1 MLLKQIVTTSFR
13 LDISEDLWIDCIE
26 KKDLSGPWLSWL
38 RNFDTIQ
45 WLEGPRMQA
54 YSQEDL
60 NQYLQ
65 RMESSENDLLFAI
78 RYRGSHIGN
87 LTLTSISIPHR
98 HATMGILLGEE
109 KMRNQGISRRS
120 IEKVGDWALNSTG
133 LNLVRLQ
140 AAAFSENPASI
151 KAFLAAGFEIEG
163 TWRKARRF
171 DGIFYDMVW
180 MARLN
185 PNV

>member
-1 MLLKQIVTTSFR
+1 M
-13 LDISEDLWIDCIE
+13 DIDENLWIGCIE

-38 RNFDTIQ
+38 KNFDTIQ
-45 WLEGPRMQA
+45 WLEGPRMHSYDQDA
-54 YSQEDL
+54 L
-60 NQYLQ
+60 NQYWQ
-65 RMESSENDLLFAI
+65 KMESSETDILFAI
-78 RYRGSHIGN
+78 RYQGSHIGN
-87 LTLTSISIPHR
+87 ITLTSISKPHR
-98 HATMGILLGEE
+98 HATLGILLGEE
-109 KMRNQGISRRS
+109 KMRNRGISRRC
-120 IEKVGDWALNSTG
+120 IQKVGDWALSSIG

-163 TWRKARRF
+163 TWHKARSF

-180 MARLN
+180 MARLD